1 MESIDFTMWQSIFWY
16 VMGILSYKIV
26 AKVLNIS
33 AAGILFQEAL
43 LSSLA
48 LLRNASDN
56 YELSNEFSH
65 KKTIEFNKERA
76 DSELSKE
83 KLALKYWQRLAVMN
97 IRNST
102 PRKLKAIIDFKD
114 WDGAI
119 RYLNKKE

>member
-1 MESIDFTMWQSIFWY
+1 
-16 VMGILSYKIV
+16 MGILSYKIV

>member
-16 VMGILSYKIV
+16 AMGILSYKIV

-33 AAGILFQEAL
+33 AAGLLFQEAL

-65 KKTIEFNKERA
+65 KRKVSFKILAKSGSYEHK
-76 DSELSKE
+76 
-83 KLALKYWQRLAVMN
+83 KLN
-97 IRNST
+97 T
-102 PRKLKAIIDFKD
+102 
-114 WDGAI
+114 
-119 RYLNKKE
+119 KKVESYYRF